1 MRGDLEQ
8 RLRELL
14 DEQQL
19 AAVLELLERER
30 LHDPLTGLPNRVL
43 LLDRTATAL
52 ARLRRGSWRV
62 ALMHVGID
70 RLSVINETLG
80 LRAGDEL
87 LKALGPRLHGV
98 LRPGDTVAR
107 STGDGFG
114 ILCEGIAD
122 ESHAVRIAQRV
133 ADAFAEPFELAGGK
147 HYVSASVG
155 IAVAATGH
163 EPDVLIANAETAMWR
178 ARERGRGHQE
188 LHDAA
193 QRARV
198 ATRLRLERDL
208 RDALACDNQLWV
220 AYQPIH
226 EAGGG
231 VAAVEALAR
240 WTHPAQGNV
249 PPADFIAIA
258 EDSGLIVALG
268 EHILREACEQAA
280 HWGGLS
286 VSVNVSARQVTAP
299 GLVDS
304 VTRTLDDTGLAPDRL
319 WLELTEGLLL
329 DDSATVHATLGEL
342 AGMGVRLVL
351 DDFGTGYSSLAYLRR
366 FPLEMLKIDRSFI
379 DDAPIVAA
387 IVGMA
392 RALGMRTV
400 PEGVETAEQLERVI
414 GLDCDYVQGYH
425 LSRPMAARELEAQ
438 LASPR

>member
-1 MRGDLEQ
+1 MRGDLEE

-19 AAVLELLERER
+19 HAVIALLERER

-70 RLSVINETLG
+70 RLNVLNETLG
-80 LRAGDEL
+80 LSAGDEL
-87 LKALGPRLHGV
+87 LRALGPRLHSV

-107 STGDGFG
+107 STGDGFA

-122 ESHAVRIAQRV
+122 EAHAVRIAERIL
-133 ADAFAEPFELAGGK
+133 DAFGEPFELAGGR

-155 IAVAATGH
+155 IAVAACGH

-188 LHDAA
+188 LHDAG
-193 QRARV
+193 QRDRV
-198 ATRLRLERDL
+198 AARLRLERDL
-208 RDALACDNQLWV
+208 REAVQTDELWI
-220 AYQPIH
+220 AYQPIQ
-226 EAGGG
+226 AVGGG

-240 WTHPAQGNV
+240 WTHPVQGNV
-249 PPADFIAIA
+249 PPSDFIAIA

-268 EHILREACEQAA
+268 ERILREACEQVSD
-280 HWGGLS
+280 WGDLS
-286 VSVNVSARQVTAP
+286 LSVNVSARQVTAP
-299 GLVDS
+299 GLVAT
-304 VTRTLDDTGLAPDRL
+304 VVRTLADTGLSPDRL
-319 WLELTEGLLL
+319 WLELTENLLL
-329 DDSATVHATLGEL
+329 DDSAAVHATLHEL
-342 AGMGVRLVL
+342 AGLGVHLVL

-379 DDAPIVAA
+379 DDEPIVAA

-392 RALGMRTV
+392 RALGLRTV
-400 PEGVETAEQLERVI
+400 PEGVETSEQLDRLI
-414 GLDCDYVQGYH
+414 ALGCDYVQGYH
-425 LSRPMAARELEAQ
+425 LGRPMAARELEAQ
-438 LASPR
+438 LASLR

>member
-1 MRGDLEQ
+1 MRGDLEA

-14 DEQQL
+14 DEQQFQ
-19 AAVLELLERER
+19 AVGELLERER

-70 RLSVINETLG
+70 RLSVLNETLG
-80 LRAGDEL
+80 LKAGDEL
-87 LKALGPRLHGV
+87 LRTLGPRLHSV

-122 ESHAVRIAQRV
+122 EAHAVRIAQRIL
-133 ADAFAEPFELAGGK
+133 DAFAEPFELAGVRL
-147 HYVSASVG
+147 HVSASVG
-155 IAVAATGH
+155 IAVGASGH

-188 LHDAA
+188 LHDAG

-198 ATRLRLERDL
+198 TARLRLERDL
-208 RDALACDNQLWV
+208 RDALQTNELFV

-226 EAGGG
+226 KAEGG

-240 WTHPAQGNV
+240 WTHPVQGNV
-249 PPADFIAIA
+249 APADFIAIA

-268 EHILREACEQAA
+268 ERILREACEQVTR
-280 HWGGLS
+280 WGDLS
-286 VSVNVSARQVTAP
+286 LSVNVSARQVTAP
-299 GLVDS
+299 GLVDLVS
-304 VTRTLDDTGLAPDRL
+304 RTLADTGLPPERL
-319 WLELTEGLLL
+319 WLELTENLLL
-329 DDSATVHATLGEL
+329 DDSAAVRATLREL
-342 AGMGVRLVL
+342 AGIGVRLVL

-379 DDAPIVAA
+379 DDEPIVAA

-392 RALGMRTV
+392 RALGLRTV
-400 PEGVETAEQLERVI
+400 PEGVETADQLERMVA
-414 GLDCDYVQGYH
+414 LDCDYVQGYH
-425 LSRPMAARELEAQ
+425 LGRPVAARELEAQ

>member
-1 MRGDLEQ
+1 MRGDLED

-14 DEQQL
+14 DAQQL
-19 AAVLELLERER
+19 EAVLGLIERDR
-30 LHDPLTGLPNRVL
+30 LHDPLTGLPNRAL
-43 LLDRTATAL
+43 LLDRTTTAL

-70 RLSVINETLG
+70 RLNVLNETLG
-80 LRAGDEL
+80 LKAGDAL

-122 ESHAVRIAQRV
+122 EAHAVRIAERIL
-133 ADAFAEPFELAGGK
+133 DAFAQPFELAGGR

-155 IAVAATGH
+155 IAVAACGH

-188 LHDAA
+188 LHDAG
-193 QRARV
+193 QRNRV
-198 ATRLRLERDL
+198 AARLRLERDL
-208 RDALACDNQLWV
+208 RDALQTDELWI

-226 EAGGG
+226 KAESG

-249 PPADFIAIA
+249 APADFIAIA

-268 EHILREACEQAA
+268 ERILREACEQVTR
-280 HWGGLS
+280 WGDLS
-286 VSVNVSARQVTAP
+286 LSVNVSARQVTAP
-299 GLVDS
+299 GLVRT
-304 VTRTLDDTGLAPDRL
+304 VARTLADTGLPPDRL
-319 WLELTEGLLL
+319 WLELTENLLL
-329 DDSATVHATLGEL
+329 DDSAAVHATLREL
-342 AGMGVRLVL
+342 AGLGVRLVL

-379 DDAPIVAA
+379 DDEPIVAA

-392 RALGMRTV
+392 RALGLRTV
-400 PEGVETAEQLERVI
+400 PEGVETAEQLDRLI
-414 GLDCDYVQGYH
+414 ALDCDYVQGYH
-425 LSRPMAARELEAQ
+425 LGRPVPARELEAQ

>member
-1 MRGDLEQ
+1 MRGDLEA
-8 RLRELL
+8 RLRDLL
-14 DEQQL
+14 DEQQFQ
-19 AAVLELLERER
+19 AVSELLERER

-43 LLDRTATAL
+43 LLDRTAIAL

-70 RLSVINETLG
+70 RLSVLNETLG
-80 LRAGDEL
+80 LKAGDEL
-87 LKALGPRLHGV
+87 LRTLGPRLHSV

-122 ESHAVRIAQRV
+122 EAHAVRIAQRIL
-133 ADAFAEPFELAGGK
+133 DAFAEPFALGGVK
-147 HYVSASVG
+147 HHVSASVG
-155 IAVAATGH
+155 IAVAACGH

-188 LHDAA
+188 LHDAG
-193 QRARV
+193 QRERV
-198 ATRLRLERDL
+198 TARLRLERDL
-208 RDALACDNQLWV
+208 RDALQTNELFV

-226 EAGGG
+226 KAEGG

-240 WTHPAQGNV
+240 WTHPVQGNV
-249 PPADFIAIA
+249 PPTDFIAIA

-268 EHILREACEQAA
+268 ERILREACEQVTSWAD
-280 HWGGLS
+280 LS
-286 VSVNVSARQVTAP
+286 LSVNVSARQVTAP
-299 GLVDS
+299 GLVDTVS
-304 VTRTLDDTGLAPDRL
+304 RTLADTGLPPERL
-319 WLELTEGLLL
+319 WLELTENLLL
-329 DDSATVHATLGEL
+329 DDSAAVHATLREL
-342 AGMGVRLVL
+342 AGIGVRLVL

-379 DDAPIVAA
+379 DDEPIVAA

-392 RALGMRTV
+392 RALGLRTV
-400 PEGVETAEQLERVI
+400 PEGVETADQLERMVA
-414 GLDCDYVQGYH
+414 LDCDYVQGYH
-425 LSRPMAARELEAQ
+425 LGRPVAARELEAQ

>member
-1 MRGDLEQ
+1 MRGDLED

-14 DEQQL
+14 DAQQL
-19 AAVLELLERER
+19 EAVLGLLERDR
-30 LHDPLTGLPNRVL
+30 LHDPLTGLPNRAL
-43 LLDRTATAL
+43 LLDRTTTAL

-70 RLSVINETLG
+70 RLNVLNETLG
-80 LRAGDEL
+80 LKAGDEL

-122 ESHAVRIAQRV
+122 EAHAVRIAERIL
-133 ADAFAEPFELAGGK
+133 DAFAQPFELAGGR

-155 IAVAATGH
+155 IAVAACGH

-188 LHDAA
+188 LHDAG
-193 QRARV
+193 QRNRV
-198 ATRLRLERDL
+198 AARLRLERDL
-208 RDALACDNQLWV
+208 RDALQTDELWI

-226 EAGGG
+226 KAESG

-249 PPADFIAIA
+249 APADFIAIA

-268 EHILREACEQAA
+268 ERILREACEQVTR
-280 HWGGLS
+280 WGDLS
-286 VSVNVSARQVTAP
+286 LSVNVSARQVTAP
-299 GLVDS
+299 GLVRT
-304 VTRTLDDTGLAPDRL
+304 VARTLADTGLPPDRL
-319 WLELTEGLLL
+319 WLELTENLLL
-329 DDSATVHATLGEL
+329 DDSAAVHATLREL
-342 AGMGVRLVL
+342 AGLGVRLVL

-379 DDAPIVAA
+379 DDEPIVAA

-392 RALGMRTV
+392 RALGLRTV
-400 PEGVETAEQLERVI
+400 PEGVETAEQLDRLI
-414 GLDCDYVQGYH
+414 ALDCDYVQGYH
-425 LSRPMAARELEAQ
+425 LGRPVPARELEAQ

>member
-1 MRGDLEQ
+1 MGGDLEH
-8 RLRELL
+8 RLRDLL

-62 ALMHVGID
+62 ALLHVGID
-70 RLSVINETLG
+70 RLNVLNETLG

-87 LKALGPRLHGV
+87 LRVLGPRLHGV
-98 LRPGDTVAR
+98 LRPGDSVAR

-122 ESHAVRIAQRV
+122 EAHAVRIAERIL
-133 ADAFAEPFELAGGK
+133 DAFAQPFELAGAK

-155 IAVAATGH
+155 IAVAASGH

-188 LHDAA
+188 LHDAD

-198 ATRLRLERDL
+198 AARLRLERDL
-208 RDALACDNQLWV
+208 RDALQTNELWV

-226 EAGGG
+226 AAQGG

-240 WTHPAQGNV
+240 WTHPGQGNV
-249 PPADFIAIA
+249 PPSDFIAIA

-268 EHILREACEQAA
+268 ERILREACEQVTR
-280 HWGGLS
+280 WGDLS
-286 VSVNVSARQVTAP
+286 LSVNVSARQVTAP
-299 GLVDS
+299 GLVDT
-304 VTRTLDDTGLAPDRL
+304 VARTLADTGLQPGRL
-319 WLELTEGLLL
+319 WLELTENLLL
-329 DDSATVHATLGEL
+329 DDSAAVHATLQEL
-342 AGMGVRLVL
+342 VGLGVRLVL

-366 FPLEMLKIDRSFI
+366 FPLEMLKIDRSFV
-379 DDAPIVAA
+379 DDDPIVTA

-400 PEGVETAEQLERVI
+400 PEGVETAAQLERLI
-414 GLDCDYVQGYH
+414 ALDCDYVQGYH
-425 LSRPMAARELEAQ
+425 LGRPVAAQELEAQ

>member
-1 MRGDLEQ
+1 MRGDLEA

-14 DEQQL
+14 DEQQFQ
-19 AAVLELLERER
+19 AVSELLERER
-30 LHDPLTGLPNRVL
+30 LHDPLTSLPNRVL

-70 RLSVINETLG
+70 RLNVLNETLG
-80 LRAGDEL
+80 LKAGDEL
-87 LKALGPRLHGV
+87 LRQLGPRLESV

-122 ESHAVRIAQRV
+122 EAHAVRIAQRIL
-133 ADAFAEPFELAGGK
+133 DAFADPFELAGAK
-147 HYVSASVG
+147 HHVSASVG
-155 IAVAATGH
+155 IAVAGAGH

-188 LHDAA
+188 LHDAG

-198 ATRLRLERDL
+198 TARLRLERDL
-208 RDALACDNQLWV
+208 RDALQTDELWI

-226 EAGGG
+226 KAEGG

-240 WTHPAQGNV
+240 WTHPVQGNV
-249 PPADFIAIA
+249 PPNDFIAIA

-268 EHILREACEQAA
+268 ERILREACEQVTR
-280 HWGGLS
+280 WGDLS
-286 VSVNVSARQVTAP
+286 LSVNVSARQVTAP
-299 GLVDS
+299 GLVET
-304 VTRTLDDTGLAPDRL
+304 VGRTLADTGLPPDRL

-329 DDSATVHATLGEL
+329 DDSAAVHATLREL
-342 AGMGVRLVL
+342 SGIGVRLVL

-379 DDAPIVAA
+379 DDEPIVAA

-392 RALGMRTV
+392 RALGMQTV
-400 PEGVETAEQLERVI
+400 PEGVETAEQLDRLI
-414 GLDCDYVQGYH
+414 ALDCDYVQGYH
-425 LSRPMAARELEAQ
+425 LGRPVAARELEAQ

>member
-1 MRGDLEQ
+1 
-8 RLRELL
+8 
-14 DEQQL
+14 
-19 AAVLELLERER
+19 
-30 LHDPLTGLPNRVL
+30 
-43 LLDRTATAL
+43 
-52 ARLRRGSWRV
+52 
-62 ALMHVGID
+62 
-70 RLSVINETLG
+70 
-80 LRAGDEL
+80 
-87 LKALGPRLHGV
+87 LHGV

-122 ESHAVRIAQRV
+122 EAHAVRIAQRIL
-133 ADAFAEPFELAGGK
+133 DAFAHPFELAGGK

-155 IAVAATGH
+155 IAVAGTGH

-188 LHDAA
+188 LHDAG

-198 ATRLRLERDL
+198 TARLRLERDL
-208 RDALACDNQLWV
+208 RDALQTNELWV

-226 EAGGG
+226 AADGG

-240 WTHPAQGNV
+240 WTHPVQGNV
-249 PPADFIAIA
+249 PPSDFIAIA

-268 EHILREACEQAA
+268 ERILREACEQVA
-280 HWGGLS
+280 HQRDLS

-299 GLVDS
+299 GLVET
-304 VTRTLDDTGLAPDRL
+304 VARTLSDTGLDPRRL
-319 WLELTEGLLL
+319 WLELTENLLL
-329 DDSATVHATLGEL
+329 DDSAAVHATLRDLSGL
-342 AGMGVRLVL
+342 GVRLVL

-379 DDAPIVAA
+379 DDEPIVAA

-414 GLDCDYVQGYH
+414 ALDCDYVQGYH
-425 LSRPMAARELEAQ
+425 LGRPVAARELEAQ

>member
-1 MRGDLEQ
+1 MRGDLEDK
-8 RLRELL
+8 LRELL
-14 DEQQL
+14 DEPQL
-19 AAVLELLERER
+19 QAVIALLERDR
-30 LHDPLTGLPNRVL
+30 LHDPLTGLPNRAL
-43 LLDRTATAL
+43 LLDRTTTAV

-70 RLSVINETLG
+70 RLNVLNETLG
-80 LRAGDEL
+80 LTAGDEL

-122 ESHAVRIAQRV
+122 EAHAVRIAQRIL
-133 ADAFAEPFELAGGK
+133 DAFAEPFELAGGR

-155 IAVAATGH
+155 IAVAASGH
-163 EPDVLIANAETAMWR
+163 EPDALVANAETAMWR

-188 LHDAA
+188 LHDAG

-198 ATRLRLERDL
+198 AARLRLERDL
-208 RDALACDNQLWV
+208 RDALRTDELWI
-220 AYQPIH
+220 AYQPINRV
-226 EAGGG
+226 EGG

-249 PPADFIAIA
+249 PPTDFIAIA
-258 EDSGLIVALG
+258 EDCGLIVALG
-268 EHILREACEQAA
+268 ERILREACEQVTR
-280 HWGGLS
+280 WGDLS
-286 VSVNVSARQVTAP
+286 LSVNVSARQVTAP
-299 GLVDS
+299 GLVET
-304 VTRTLDDTGLAPDRL
+304 VARTLSDTGLPADRL
-319 WLELTEGLLL
+319 WLELTENLLL
-329 DDSATVHATLGEL
+329 EDSPAVHATLGEL
-342 AGMGVRLVL
+342 SGLGVRLVL

-379 DDAPIVAA
+379 DDEPIVAA

-392 RALGMRTV
+392 RALGLRTV
-400 PEGVETAEQLERVI
+400 PEGVETAEQLDRLI
-414 GLDCDYVQGYH
+414 ALDCDYVQGYH
-425 LSRPMAARELEAQ
+425 LGRPVPARELEAQ

>member
-1 MRGDLEQ
+1 MRGDLED

-14 DEQQL
+14 DAQQL
-19 AAVLELLERER
+19 EAVLGLIERDR
-30 LHDPLTGLPNRVL
+30 LHDPLTGLPNRAL
-43 LLDRTATAL
+43 LLDRTTTAL

-70 RLSVINETLG
+70 RLNVLNETLG
-80 LRAGDEL
+80 LKAGDEL

-122 ESHAVRIAQRV
+122 EAHAVRIAERIL
-133 ADAFAEPFELAGGK
+133 DAFAQPFELAGGR

-155 IAVAATGH
+155 IAVAACGH

-188 LHDAA
+188 LHDAG
-193 QRARV
+193 QRNRV
-198 ATRLRLERDL
+198 AARLRLERDL
-208 RDALACDNQLWV
+208 RDALQTDELWI

-226 EAGGG
+226 KAESG

-249 PPADFIAIA
+249 APADFIAIA

-268 EHILREACEQAA
+268 ERILREACEQVTR
-280 HWGGLS
+280 WGDLS
-286 VSVNVSARQVTAP
+286 LSVNVSARQVTAP
-299 GLVDS
+299 GLVRT
-304 VTRTLDDTGLAPDRL
+304 VARTLADTGLPPDRL
-319 WLELTEGLLL
+319 WLELTENLLL
-329 DDSATVHATLGEL
+329 DDSAAVHATLREL
-342 AGMGVRLVL
+342 AGLGVRLVL

-379 DDAPIVAA
+379 DDEPIVAA

-392 RALGMRTV
+392 RALGLRTV
-400 PEGVETAEQLERVI
+400 PEGVETAEQLDRLI
-414 GLDCDYVQGYH
+414 ALDCDYVQGYH
-425 LSRPMAARELEAQ
+425 LGRPVPARELEAQ